1 MSPKKKNR
9 NALRGSTK
17 MARLQGVSK
26 STATLKSLQE
36 LKSEKELSP
45 LAGMV
50 SAVAAIATVVVEE
63 TSPSLKT
70 SDGGLEF
77 HEGSVLACSDPNNS
91 STRVVAVDEEVS
103 TPTVGEE
110 VKPGGIPVSPVAV
123 ETGAPAANTVVTQA
137 TGMKNYASLL
147 KESAQLEEL
156 GTPSEHVTG
165 VPFVLIPDEN
175 IEAAKEEFK
184 EFIYARFHGE
194 YPSMGRI
201 IGVVNAI
208 WAKAGPRIFVHNIGE
223 GAYLLR
229 VTNTKTRDMLLARTC
244 WNIAGLPMF
253 VAPWSP
259 EFTPEEAP
267 IQSAVVPVEL
277 RNVPYLLFNKESLS
291 RLATAVG
298 KPVSLAPET
307 ERKENFQVAKMYVR
321 VDLTK
326 PLPRKIIS
334 GFSNGKEQEIAVNYP
349 WLPLKCEVCAK
360 YGHLRE
366 KCRVQGAGPASQRKR
381 SKSPFG
387 AANKGRNKSRQ
398 GRVKAADMRSSGDH
412 DSSRPTENNLPL
424 EEGEI
429 PQPDLSAGKGEEDRK
444 SQVISQTRNDES
456 RVSGQDDVGNVPN
469 ASNGSIV
476 AANPPDT
483 EPGDLQKQRTVSQTS
498 SQFVETRDHTS
509 RTVDDAPFFL
519 VNRGKSGRKVI
530 TPQ

>member
-1 MSPKKKNR
+1 MPPKKKNR

-26 STATLKSLQE
+26 STATLKSLKE

-91 STRVVAVDEEVS
+91 STQVVAVAEEVS

-110 VKPGGIPVSPVAV
+110 VKPGGIPVSTPVAV
-123 ETGAPAANTVVTQA
+123 ETGAPAANTFVSQT

-184 EFIYARFHGE
+184 EFIYVG
-194 YPSMGRI
+194 SMGNTHRW
-201 IGVVNAI
+201 VLV
-208 WAKAGPRIFVHNIGE
+208 RE
-223 GAYLLR
+223 YLYTTLEKELICYG
-229 VTNTKTRDMLLARTC
+229 VTNIKTRDMLLARTC

-259 EFTPEEAP
+259 EFTPEEAT

-321 VDLTK
+321 
-326 PLPRKIIS
+326 IIS
-334 GFSNGKEQEIAVNYP
+334 GFSNGKEQEIAVSYP

-381 SKSPFG
+381 SKRPTG

-412 DSSRPTENNLPL
+412 DSRHTGNNLPL

-429 PQPDLSAGKGEEDRK
+429 PQPDLSAGKGEEDHK
-444 SQVISQTRNDES
+444 SQGITQTRNDES
-456 RVSGQDDVGNVPN
+456 RDSGQDVDGNVPN

-476 AANPPDT
+476 AANLPDT
-483 EPGDLQKQRTVSQTS
+483 EP
-498 SQFVETRDHTS
+498 
-509 RTVDDAPFFL
+509 VDDAPFFL

-530 TPQ
+530 IPQ